1 MADFDRERHK
11 KNSSEDGGKSFLMC
25 LGLKG
30 DESLAASLPVLA
42 AVFIASSSV
51 LMFEISLTR
60 IFSFVVSYHFVFLI
74 ISLAVLGLGIGGL
87 ISYKMR
93 GQLSGNGKGKRRLM
107 FFAVLFAL
115 SQAISTLGLL
125 FANPNFMLAY
135 VTLAMLPFV
144 AAGMLLS
151 SVFLHFSSISHRI
164 YFADLSGAAIGSLLV
179 VPLLQRLGAASTGLL
194 LGAYASTIPL
204 LLAWR
209 AYGRKQ
215 LLVWLLP
222 LLLLLGLFS
231 FNLAGGRLE
240 RVLLATK
247 GSIMGQEK
255 NLFKALADGGKLV
268 YSEEG
273 AYARTDVV
281 EFRRSDFK
289 SVFTDG
295 GALSK
300 MPRFNGDL
308 LDSASLAREI
318 GFFPFL
324 VGSKKRVLIMG
335 SGGGKEVLYSL
346 LAGSGEITAVEINP
360 ATIRAVHKFARYN
373 GGLYDFKNV
382 RSIVSEGRNFIEG
395 DKTKYDLIYLPMV
408 FSDAAG
414 TVGYSLVESYVFTE
428 EAFKEYLEHL
438 TPDGEIAFLLHDFD
452 ELTKAFTTGVSMLKS
467 QGISEREA
475 TRHILALGDEHA
487 SIYSLDLLHNPL
499 LILKKSQF
507 SRTESESRL
516 KTALGTGKR
525 PLYVPYLFEKLYAP
539 LASGKSDVREFVST
553 LRQMNYNARP
563 ATDDSPFFYN
573 KGGLIPKALQSLL
586 LLISFATL
594 SFLLYSRSRGDQAAG
609 GGKSL
614 WSPYLLY
621 FAFLG
626 AGFMLIEVSLIQKF
640 ILFLGFPTLTFSVI
654 LFSLFLSGGLGALAS
669 ENWLAARPGRRAA
682 LAALGV
688 ASLALIYSF
697 ALPRIFELFWT
708 YGIRARSL
716 LTMGLVSPLGFLMG
730 IPFPTGLKMVKKNL
744 AEAIPWMWAVN
755 GITSVFGSVAAV
767 VIAMVWG
774 FRWALIA
781 GSLSYLWIFVSLS
794 KESLPLARSSLM
806 DKAKAGS

>member
-1 MADFDRERHK
+1 MSDPKERSK
-11 KNSSEDGGKSFLMC
+11 ENRPRGSGEPLTTLFGFKRDGSAGAP
-25 LGLKG
+25 
-30 DESLAASLPVLA
+30 LAVLA
-42 AVFIASSSV
+42 GVFVASSST

-74 ISLAVLGLGIGGL
+74 VSLAVLGLGIGGL
-87 ISYKMR
+87 ISYSLKEH
-93 GQLSGNGKGKRRLM
+93 LSDKGKGGRWLVL
-107 FFAVLFAL
+107 FAALFAL
-115 SQAISTLGLL
+115 SQTASTIGLL
-125 FANPNFMLAY
+125 FASPNVILLY
-135 VTLAMLPFV
+135 VALAMVPFV

-151 SVFLHFSSISHRI
+151 SVFLRFSAISHRI
-164 YFADLSGAAIGSLLV
+164 YFADLGGAAVGSLLV
-179 VPLLQRLGAASTGLL
+179 VPLLQQLGAANTGLL
-194 LGAYASTIPL
+194 LGAYASAIPVL
-204 LLAWR
+204 FAWR
-209 AYGRKQ
+209 AYGRKYH
-215 LLVWLLP
+215 LLALLP
-222 LLLLLGLFS
+222 LLVLLGLFA

-240 RVLLATK
+240 QVMLASK
-247 GSIMGQEK
+247 GSVMGGEK
-255 NLFKALADGGKLV
+255 NIFKALADGGELV

-281 EFRRSDFK
+281 EFKDADFK

-300 MPRFNGDL
+300 MPRFDGDL
-308 LDSASLAREI
+308 VDSASLAGEI
-318 GFFPFL
+318 GFFPFF
-324 VGSKKRVLIMG
+324 VGPKKRVLIMG

-346 LAGSGEITAVEINP
+346 LAGSQEITAVEINP
-360 ATIRAVHKFARYN
+360 ATVRAVHKFAEYN

-382 RSIVSEGRNFIEG
+382 RSVVNEGRNFIEG
-395 DKTKYDLIYLPMV
+395 DKQKYDLIYLPMV

-414 TVGYSLVESYVFTE
+414 TVGYSLAESYVFTE
-428 EAFKEYLEHL
+428 EALKEYLGHL
-438 TPDGEIAFLLHDFD
+438 TPDGKIAFLLHDFD
-452 ELTKAFTTGVSMLKS
+452 ELTKVFTTGVSVLKS
-467 QGISEREA
+467 QGLSEKEA
-475 TRHILALGDEHA
+475 TRHMLALGDEHA
-487 SIYSLDLLHNPL
+487 SIYDLDLLHSPL

-507 SRTESESRL
+507 SKAESESWL

-539 LASGKSDVREFVST
+539 LASGKSDVQEFIST
-553 LRQMNYNARP
+553 LQRINYNARP

-573 KGGLIPKALQSLL
+573 KGGVIPGALQSLL
-586 LLISFATL
+586 LLVGFATFV
-594 SFLLYSRSRGDQAAG
+594 FLFISRSKG
-609 GGKSL
+609 GGSERTL
-614 WSPYLLY
+614 WSHYLLY

-654 LFSLFLSGGLGALAS
+654 LFSLFLSGGLGALVS
-669 ENWLAARPGRRAA
+669 ENWLAASPGRRAA

-688 ASLALIYSF
+688 ASLAIIYSF
-697 ALPRIFELFWT
+697 ALPRIFELFWS

-744 AEAIPWMWAVN
+744 AEAVPWMWAAN
-755 GITSVFGSVAAV
+755 GITSVLGSVAAV

-774 FRWALIA
+774 FRWALVA

-794 KESLPLARSSLM
+794 KESLPLARWSLM
-806 DKAKAGS
+806 EKIKAGSWLLP